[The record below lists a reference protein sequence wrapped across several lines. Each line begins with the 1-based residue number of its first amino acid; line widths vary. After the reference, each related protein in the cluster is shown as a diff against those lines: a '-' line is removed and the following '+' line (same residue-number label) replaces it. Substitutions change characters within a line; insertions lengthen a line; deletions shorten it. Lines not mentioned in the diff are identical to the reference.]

1 MYMINS
7 LKITSLIFL
16 TGMFLTGC
24 ASTPNTY
31 SSAAPNVDF
40 SSLKTYGFFDQIST
54 DKAGYQS
61 LETNFLKVAVAQE
74 LDLRGLV
81 YEPNNPDVEMNFYI
95 LTQEKVKSRSVPTMG
110 GGYYGYRGGFYD
122 DFGYGGGVAYE
133 TRIDQYTEG
142 TLTVDMIDPKTRKLL
157 WEGTVAG
164 RLTKKDVQNMEATI
178 DTAVRDVFTKF
189 PSMVQ

>member
-1 MYMINS
+1 MEHTNTFKATA
-7 LKITSLIFL
+7 LALLTSLIL
-16 TGMFLTGC
+16 ASC

-31 SSAAPNVDF
+31 SSAAPDADF
-40 SSLKTYGFFDQIST
+40 SNIKTYGFFDQIST
-54 DKAGYQS
+54 DKVGYQS

-81 YEPNNPDVEMNFYI
+81 YEPTNPDVQLNFYI
-95 LTQEKVKSRSVPTMG
+95 HTEEKIRSRSVPTMG

-122 DFGYGGGVAYE
+122 DFGYGGVAYE

-142 TLTVDMIDPKTRKLL
+142 TLTVDMIDPVNRKLL

-164 RLTKKDVQNMEATI
+164 RLTKKDVQNMEATV
-178 DTAVRDVFTKF
+178 DQAVKDVFINF
-189 PSMVQ
+189 PIR